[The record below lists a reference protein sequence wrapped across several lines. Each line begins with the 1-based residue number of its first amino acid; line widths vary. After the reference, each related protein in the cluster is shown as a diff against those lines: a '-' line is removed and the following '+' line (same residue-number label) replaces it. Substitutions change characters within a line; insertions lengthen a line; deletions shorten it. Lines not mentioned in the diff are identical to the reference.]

1 MGHPQIR
8 RETMFVTDKKIAEI
22 ADNLQSAFEV
32 GSLHSQS
39 SISKIAAHAADEL
52 ADSGLPTRRSLCLVV
67 AKVALATWTET
78 TIQTKA
84 ALS

>member
-1 MGHPQIR
+1 
-8 RETMFVTDKKIAEI
+8 MFVTDQKIAEM

-39 SISKIAAHAADEL
+39 SIREIAAHAADEL
-52 ADSGLPTRRSLCLVV
+52 ADNGLPTRKSLCFVV